1 MKRAARKLG
10 LALALFAAPAA
21 HAVDFGLQVGALEV
35 VLLPPAHGGVYPYL
49 GGFVAAPLGDGFS
62 FVGSVSFEW
71 SFDQG
76 RGGLVVVTT
85 LDWAPNERVG
95 FDLNVALIQD
105 MPGVRFAES
114 LFLLGAGPG
123 VTVFLGKWAVSPFVN
138 FFGTLNG
145 AGASIVPGVNVG
157 RTF

>member
-1 MKRAARKLG
+1 MTRLARTAL
-10 LALALFAAPAA
+10 LALALLAAPAA

-35 VLLPPAHGGVYPYL
+35 VLLPPAHGGFYPYL
-49 GGFVAAPLGDGFS
+49 GGFVAVPLGEGFS

-76 RGGLVVVTT
+76 RGGFVVVTT
-85 LDWAPNERVG
+85 LDWALNERVG
-95 FDLNVALIQD
+95 FDLNVAFIHDQ
-105 MPGVRFAES
+105 PGLKFAEA
-114 LFLLGAGPG
+114 LFFLGAGPG

-145 AGASIVPGVNVG
+145 AGASIVPGLNVG